1 MSRTVVSSQIL
12 KSLSDATIEVVEKAA
27 PSVVSVSFGM
37 GRGSGVVWS
46 SEGYIVTC
54 SHVVGNR
61 SVVNVGLGEGSK
73 FEAKVVGRD
82 YHSDVAVLKVER
94 GTFKPIERGDSENLK
109 VGQFVL
115 GLANPFSRQPSATL
129 GVVTSV
135 GGSLRSRRGMS
146 MEDIIVT
153 DARLNPGYSG
163 GPLVDVSGRMIG
175 LNMAYVW
182 SRGIAVPVSTVESI
196 ADRLARGGK
205 IKRAYLGITLNT
217 IPLPREIATQTQIS
231 QDEGIMVLSVEA
243 DSSAKIAGLALGDVI
258 LKFDEKPV
266 TSVYDL
272 SRLLTEEVIGKETK
286 LWILRGEKLMEL
298 TITPS
303 VARIGING

>member
-1 MSRTVVSSQIL
+1 MSRAVVPSQIL
-12 KSLSDATIEVVEKAA
+12 KSLSDATAEVVEKAA

-46 SEGYIVTC
+46 SDGYIVTC

-61 SVVNVGLGEGSK
+61 SAVKVGLGEGSK

-82 YHSDVAVLKVER
+82 HYSDVAVLKVER
-94 GTFKPIERGDSENLK
+94 GTFKPIELGDSENLK

-115 GLANPFSRQPSATL
+115 ALANPFSRRPSATS
-129 GVVTSV
+129 GMVTSV
-135 GGSLRSRRGMS
+135 GSSLRSRGGMT
-146 MEDIIVT
+146 MENIIVT

-175 LNMAYVW
+175 LNTAYVW
-182 SRGIAVPVSTVESI
+182 SRGIAVPVSTVKSI
-196 ADRLARGGK
+196 ADRLVSGGK

-217 IPLPREIATQTQIS
+217 IPLPREVATQAQIS
-231 QDEGIMVLSVEA
+231 QDGGVIVLSVET
-243 DSSAKIAGLALGDVI
+243 DSSAKRAGLALGDVI
-258 LKFDEKPV
+258 LKFDEKSV
-266 TSVYDL
+266 RSVYDL
-272 SRLLTEEVIGKETK
+272 SRLLIEDVIGKETT
-286 LWILRGEKLMEL
+286 LRILRGEKLMEL

>member
-1 MSRTVVSSQIL
+1 MSRVVASSQIL
-12 KSLSDATIEVVEKAA
+12 KLLSDATVEVVEKAA

-46 SEGYIVTC
+46 SDGYIVTC

-61 SVVNVGLGEGSK
+61 SVVKVGLGEESK

-94 GTFKPIERGDSENLK
+94 GTFKPIEVGDSENLK

-115 GLANPFSRQPSATL
+115 GLANPFSRQLSATL
-129 GVVTSV
+129 GVITSV

-146 MEDIIVT
+146 MENIVVT

-182 SRGIAVPVSTVESI
+182 SRGIAVPVSTVKSI
-196 ADRLARGGK
+196 ANRLARGGK

-217 IPLPREIATQTQIS
+217 IPLPREIATQPQIS
-231 QDEGIMVLSVEA
+231 QDEGIIVLSVEA
-243 DSSAKIAGLALGDVI
+243 DSSAKRAGLALGDVI

-272 SRLLTEEVIGKETK
+272 SKLLTEEVIGKETK

-298 TITPS
+298 TVTPR
-303 VARIGING
+303 VARIGIKG